1 MDTTLLWLQL
11 AAAAAIILGAS
22 WFLAKSA
29 DVIAFKTGLGRSFVG
44 VVLLAT
50 ATSLPELGTGVSAIA
65 LLDEPDLA
73 LGDAFGSNLFNLL
86 IIGLLDLYWRDGPV
100 LTKVGPTAAI
110 VGALGIAVIGIA
122 ALALLVHGA
131 TTAMSGWH
139 IGRSKRGPVG
149 DVPDG
154 YAAHLPLRPGRGAGR
169 GGEEYESGSLAG
181 AFLRYLVSAA
191 LVVGA
196 AVWLAN
202 SGDHIAE
209 AMGWE
214 ASFVGTQFLAFS
226 TSLPELAASF
236 AAVRLGAPELAIGN
250 ILGSNV
256 FNMGFVLFLDDVAFA
271 DGAIWTVASDVH
283 VLTAVFAMF
292 MTALVIVAITMRPR
306 GRPVRFITYE
316 GAATHRAVRGGQRGG
331 VLAGLTRSRKRRG
344 ATPPRRSPALPHAAA
359 CRSGPSRRPP
369 RLSATDGVPT
379 PARPETRERT
389 SPSGPA
395 CAG

>member
-1 MDTTLLWLQL
+1 METTLLWLQL
-11 AAAAAIILGAS
+11 AASAAIILGAS

-50 ATSLPELGTGVSAIA
+50 ATSLPELGTGVSSIA
-65 LLDEPDLA
+65 WLDEPDLA

-100 LTKVGPTAAI
+100 LTKVGPTAAV

-139 IGRSKRGPVG
+139 IGPLSVLLAAMFLLAMLLIYRSGQAEG
-149 DVPDG
+149 Q
-154 YAAHLPLRPGRGAGR
+154 AE
-169 GGEEYESGSLAG
+169 GGEEYEKGSLAG
-181 AFLRYLVSAA
+181 AFVRYLVSAA

-196 AVWLAN
+196 AVWLAH
-202 SGDHIAE
+202 SGEGIAK

-256 FNMGFVLFLDDVAFA
+256 FNMGFVLFLDDVAFV
-271 DGAIWTVASDVH
+271 DGAIWAVASDIH
-283 VLTAVFAMF
+283 VITAVFAMF
-292 MTALVIVAITMRPR
+292 MTALVITAITLRPR
-306 GRPVRFITYE
+306 GRPARFITYE
-316 GAATHRAVRGGQRGG
+316 GA
-331 VLAGLTRSRKRRG
+331 GLIG
-344 ATPPRRSPALPHAAA
+344 LYAAA
-359 CRSGPSRRPP
+359 
-369 RLSATDGVPT
+369 SAAVYWL
-379 PARPETRERT
+379 A
-389 SPSGPA
+389 
-395 CAG
+395 

>member
-1 MDTTLLWLQL
+1 MDITLLWLQL

-50 ATSLPELGTGVSAIA
+50 ATSLPELGTGVSAIVW
-65 LLDEPDLA
+65 LDEPDLA

-139 IGRSKRGPVG
+139 IGPLSAALFAMFLLAMLLIYRSGQAEG
-149 DVPDG
+149 QDE
-154 YAAHLPLRPGRGAGR
+154 

-202 SGDHIAE
+202 SGDRIAE
-209 AMGWE
+209 VMGWE

-271 DGAIWTVASDVH
+271 DGAIWAVASDVH

-306 GRPVRFITYE
+306 GRPTRFITYE
-316 GAATHRAVRGGQRGG
+316 GAA
-331 VLAGLTRSRKRRG
+331 LIGLY
-344 ATPPRRSPALPHAAA
+344 AAA
-359 CRSGPSRRPP
+359 
-369 RLSATDGVPT
+369 SAAVYWL
-379 PARPETRERT
+379 A
-389 SPSGPA
+389 
-395 CAG
+395 

>member
-110 VGALGIAVIGIA
+110 VGALGIAVIGLA

-139 IGRSKRGPVG
+139 IGPPSAALLAMFLLAMLLIYRSGQAEG
-149 DVPDG
+149 Q
-154 YAAHLPLRPGRGAGR
+154 AE

-256 FNMGFVLFLDDVAFA
+256 FNMGFVLFLDDVAFG

-283 VLTAVFAMF
+283 ALTAVFAMF
-292 MTALVIVAITMRPR
+292 MTALVIVAITLRPR

-316 GAATHRAVRGGQRGG
+316 GAA
-331 VLAGLTRSRKRRG
+331 LIGLY
-344 ATPPRRSPALPHAAA
+344 AAA
-359 CRSGPSRRPP
+359 
-369 RLSATDGVPT
+369 SAAVYWL
-379 PARPETRERT
+379 A
-389 SPSGPA
+389 
-395 CAG
+395 

>member
-1 MDTTLLWLQL
+1 METSLLWLQL

-50 ATSLPELGTGVSAIA
+50 ATSLPELGTGVSSIA

-86 IIGLLDLYWRDGPV
+86 IIGLLDLYWRDGP
-100 LTKVGPTAAI
+100 LLNRVGFTSAI

-139 IGRSKRGPVG
+139 IGPLSVLLAAMFLLAMLLIYRSGQAEG
-149 DVPDG
+149 QDE
-154 YAAHLPLRPGRGAGR
+154 
-169 GGEEYESGSLAG
+169 GGEQYEGASLAG
-181 AFLRYLVSAA
+181 AFLRYFVSAA

-202 SGDHIAE
+202 SGDGIAE

-226 TSLPELAASF
+226 TSLPELATSF
-236 AAVRLGAPELAIGN
+236 FAVVRLGAPELAIGN

-271 DGAIWTVASDVH
+271 DGAIWAVASDIH

-292 MTALVIVAITMRPR
+292 MTALVITAITLRPR
-306 GRPVRFITYE
+306 GRPTGVITYE
-316 GAATHRAVRGGQRGG
+316 GAA
-331 VLAGLTRSRKRRG
+331 LIGLY
-344 ATPPRRSPALPHAAA
+344 AAA
-359 CRSGPSRRPP
+359 
-369 RLSATDGVPT
+369 SAAVYWL
-379 PARPETRERT
+379 A
-389 SPSGPA
+389 
-395 CAG
+395 